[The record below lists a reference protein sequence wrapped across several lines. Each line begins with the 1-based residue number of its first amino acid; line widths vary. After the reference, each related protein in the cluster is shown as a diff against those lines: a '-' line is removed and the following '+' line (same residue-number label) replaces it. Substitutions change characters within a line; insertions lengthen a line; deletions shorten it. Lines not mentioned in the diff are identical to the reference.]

1 MKNYF
6 FTIFTPCYNGEN
18 TIERVFQSVDS
29 QTYLNYEWIIINDG
43 SKDESQKKTESLI
56 KKYQKLSD
64 KIIFLTQTNQ
74 GKHVAWNKA
83 VKMAKGDF
91 FLSADCDDSF
101 KPNTLSFFN
110 QKANEIASKD
120 FLKTKYSG
128 INVCCY
134 NPVDNNIIG
143 DKYPYDGLISDNIE
157 LEYKYN
163 IYGEHWGIVR
173 TDILKQIKF
182 PQINGHF
189 YNESFLWF
197 SIGLHYKVICFN
209 EPLRA
214 YYYET
219 NSLVN
224 NKSYKLNKDR
234 SYMELHF
241 NWWCIKKIGPRI
253 LNYSLKRYLGLIK
266 KVIKCVIKLTLSYI
280 ISSK

>member
-1 MKNYF
+1 ML
-6 FTIFTPCYNGEN
+6 NG
-18 TIERVFQSVDS
+18 
-29 QTYLNYEWIIINDG
+29 
-43 SKDESQKKTESLI
+43 
-56 KKYQKLSD
+56 
-64 KIIFLTQTNQ
+64 
-74 GKHVAWNKA
+74 
-83 VKMAKGDF
+83 
-91 FLSADCDDSF
+91 
-101 KPNTLSFFN
+101 
-110 QKANEIASKD
+110 
-120 FLKTKYSG
+120 
-128 INVCCY
+128 
-134 NPVDNNIIG
+134 
-143 DKYPYDGLISDNIE
+143 YPP
-157 LEYKYN
+157 EYA
-163 IYGEHWGIVR
+163 
-173 TDILKQIKF
+173 DILKQIKF